1 MVLLPAAILSIASLT
16 SAILGFRYTTSL
28 SNVETE
34 APSVIINDHVMIPF
48 FPLKNKVVAPVL
60 STRRSSTDSTS
71 GKRRLIN
78 AINEVSDT
86 SDAHTTIQHLDN
98 LTEMLINCDQLL
110 SKPKPFGHIIKTA
123 PIVGCLI
130 GLNQK
135 VPESIDN
142 LSIMT
147 PFNDHE
153 ALRII
158 NVLQNFVSTQHSL
171 LSTIIEKR
179 GKIYTRPIR
188 VALLDLESVVDQL
201 TYAIIDLIPTRQPEG
216 SSAKSVLDRS
226 FNQAIRIYS

>member
-16 SAILGFRYTTSL
+16 SAILGFRYSTSF
-28 SNVETE
+28 SNVETQS
-34 APSVIINDHVMIPF
+34 PSVIINDHVMVPF
-48 FPLKNKVVAPVL
+48 FPLENKVPSPVL
-60 STRRSSTDSTS
+60 STRRSSADSTS
-71 GKRRLIN
+71 GKR
-78 AINEVSDT
+78 
-86 SDAHTTIQHLDN
+86 HH
-98 LTEMLINCDQLL
+98 LTEMLVNCDQLL
-110 SKPKPFGHIIKTA
+110 SKPNSFGHLIKTA

-153 ALRII
+153 ALRIVG
-158 NVLQNFVSTQHSL
+158 VLHNFVSTQHSL